1 MLKDCF
7 EKIQVQLLSNKAAE
21 QDGVAQV
28 HKKRI
33 QDNLIRVQAMTQEIQ
48 ALSTEITERNQ
59 TIHEKVIIPCS
70 SSFSRLW
77 IIQSD
82 RIRDLDLKNQE
93 LEKFQY
99 VLEYKIGELTRL
111 INPRMIE
118 IERMKNQ
125 LIEVN
130 NSVCQH

>member
-1 MLKDCF
+1 M
-7 EKIQVQLLSNKAAE
+7 
-21 QDGVAQV
+21 
-28 HKKRI
+28 
-33 QDNLIRVQAMTQEIQ
+33 
-48 ALSTEITERNQ
+48 
-59 TIHEKVIIPCS
+59 P
-70 SSFSRLW
+70 
-77 IIQSD
+77 IIQTD

-111 INPRMIE
+111 INPRTVE

-130 NSVCQH
+130 NNSVCQH